1 MNTILEHMRNL
12 HRAIGDCLARGQ
24 HFAALILLYAGI
36 DIIAS
41 IELKKRNNKIS
52 FMHWADAYLIP
63 AGSLACTS
71 LELYSAR
78 CGILHTMTA
87 ESELSRSGQA
97 RAIYYSWGDADP
109 EQLNAAIE
117 MSAAKGT
124 AVVLN
129 VEQLSDAFM
138 KAVINWAQE
147 VRLDAV
153 RLQRIEAKAVKWFVN
168 MQTDFVWPFV
178 DEQEEGRD

>member
-1 MNTILEHMRNL
+1 MHNL
-12 HRAIGDCLARGQ
+12 HKAIGDCLARGQ

-41 IELKKRNNKIS
+41 IELKKGNNKTS
-52 FMHWADAYLIP
+52 FTSWADAYLIP
-63 AGSLACTS
+63 AGSLDCTS

-87 ESELSRSGQA
+87 ESDLSRSGQA

-109 EQLNAAIE
+109 RQLNAAIE
-117 MSAAKGT
+117 MSEAKGT
-124 AVVLN
+124 ALVLN
-129 VEQLSDAFM
+129 VEHLSDSFM
-138 KAVINWAQE
+138 AAVINWSKE

-168 MQTDFVWPFV
+168 MQTDFAWAYV
-178 DEQEEGRD
+178 DENDEGKN

>member
-1 MNTILEHMRNL
+1 MDNILEHMRNL
-12 HRAIGDCLARGQ
+12 HGAIGDCLARGQ
-24 HFAALILLYAGI
+24 HFAALILLYAGV

-41 IELKKRNNKIS
+41 IELKKGNNKIS

-63 AGSLACTS
+63 AGSLDCTS

-87 ESELSRSGQA
+87 ESDLSRSGQA

-109 EQLNAAIE
+109 QQLNAAIE
-117 MSAAKGT
+117 MSEAKGT

-129 VEQLSDAFM
+129 VEHLSDSFM
-138 KAVINWAQE
+138 AAVINWAKE
-147 VRLDAV
+147 VRMDAA
-153 RLQRIEAKAVKWFVN
+153 RLERIEAKAVKWFVN
-168 MQTDFVWPFV
+168 MQTDFAWTFV
-178 DEQEEGRD
+178 DENDERQD

>member
-1 MNTILEHMRNL
+1 MDNILEHMRNL
-12 HRAIGDCLARGQ
+12 HSAIGDCLARGQ

-41 IELKKRNNKIS
+41 IELKKGNNKTS

-63 AGSLACTS
+63 AGSLDCTS

-87 ESELSRSGQA
+87 ESDLSRSGQA

-117 MSAAKGT
+117 MSEAKGT
-124 AVVLN
+124 ALVLN
-129 VEQLSDAFM
+129 VEHLSDTFM
-138 KAVINWAQE
+138 AAVFKWAHE
-147 VRLDAV
+147 VRQDAA
-153 RLQRIEAKAVKWFVN
+153 RLQRIEDKAVKWFVN
-168 MQTDFVWPFV
+168 MQTDFAWTFV
-178 DEQEEGRD
+178 DEQDEGRD